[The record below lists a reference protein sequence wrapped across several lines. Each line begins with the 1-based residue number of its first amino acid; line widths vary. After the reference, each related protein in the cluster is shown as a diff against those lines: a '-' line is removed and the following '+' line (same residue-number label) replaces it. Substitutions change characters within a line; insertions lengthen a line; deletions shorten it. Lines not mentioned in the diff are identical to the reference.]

1 MVDPSPPADALARGD
16 SEIGE
21 ERMEGPLKGI
31 KVVEL
36 AGLGALPFGSLKLA
50 DMGAEV
56 VRVDRLSEVPENP
69 EARPHNS
76 WDRGR
81 RSIALD
87 LKDPRAVET
96 VLRLAEGADAFLEA
110 FRPGVA
116 ERLGLGP
123 DVLHARNP
131 RLVYGRLTGWGQ
143 TGPLSR
149 VAGHSLNYEA
159 ITGATR
165 SIGPAGGPPVPT
177 LTLLGDF
184 AGGGLHL
191 AYGVVCALLEAQ
203 RSGRGQVVDA
213 AMVDGVSSL
222 MGVFHGMDAMGM
234 SSDDLGTN
242 LFDGGAPFYNVYETA
257 DGRYVSVAPMEPH
270 FYALLLEKIGLD
282 PADLPDQYD
291 EAHWPEMRE
300 RLAEVFRTKTR
311 DEWSELLE
319 GTDACYAPVLTLSE
333 ARAYPHNRTRGMF
346 MADRET
352 PELIPTP
359 RLSRTPGEP
368 GDSPAWIGADTD
380 AVLSEAGFSAEEISD
395 LREAG
400 TIR

>member
-1 MVDPSPPADALARGD
+1 MA
-16 SEIGE
+16 
-21 ERMEGPLKGI
+21 GPLAGI

-56 VRVDRLSEVPENP
+56 VRVDRLSDVPEDRTP
-69 EARPHNS
+69 RPHNF

-81 RSIALD
+81 RSVAVD
-87 LKDPRAVET
+87 LKDPRGVET

-123 DVLHARNP
+123 EVLLARNP
-131 RLVYGRLTGWGQ
+131 ALVYGRLTGWGQ
-143 TGPLSR
+143 EGPLAQT
-149 VAGHSLNYEA
+149 AGHSLNYEA
-159 ITGATR
+159 ITGAVR
-165 SIGPAGGPPVPT
+165 SLGPRGGPPVPP

-213 AMVDGVSSL
+213 AMVDGVTSL
-222 MGVFHGMDAMGM
+222 LGVFHGMESMGM
-234 SSDDLGTN
+234 MSDETGTN
-242 LFDGGAPFYNVYETA
+242 LFDGGAPFYNVYETR
-257 DGRYVSVAPMEPH
+257 DGRYVSVASVEPH

-282 PADLPDQYD
+282 PDELPGQYD

-300 RLAEVFRTKTR
+300 RFAEVFRSRTR
-311 DEWSELLE
+311 DEWSAILE
-319 GTDACYAPVLTLSE
+319 GTDACYAPVLTLAE
-333 ARAYPHNRTRGMF
+333 AREYPHNRERGVF
-346 MADRET
+346 LEGRPT
-352 PELIPTP
+352 PELAPTP
-359 RLSRTPGEP
+359 RMSLTPGEP
-368 GDSPAWIGADTD
+368 GQSPAWPGADTD
-380 AVLSEAGFSAEEISD
+380 AVLAEAGFSEDEVSA

-400 TIR
+400 TIP

>member
-1 MVDPSPPADALARGD
+1 MA
-16 SEIGE
+16 
-21 ERMEGPLKGI
+21 GPLTGI

-69 EARPHNS
+69 EPRPHNF

-81 RSIALD
+81 RSIAVD
-87 LKDPRAVET
+87 LKDPRGVET

-123 DVLHARNP
+123 EVLLARNP

-143 TGPLSR
+143 TGPLAQ

-159 ITGATR
+159 ITGATH
-165 SIGPAGGPPVPT
+165 SIGPRGGPPVPA
-177 LTLLGDF
+177 LTVLGDF

-213 AMVDGVSSL
+213 AMVDGVMSL

-234 SSDDLGTN
+234 NTDATGTN
-242 LFDGGAPFYNVYETA
+242 LFDGGAPFYNVYETR

-282 PADLPDQYD
+282 PDTLPDQYD
-291 EAHWPEMRE
+291 NARWPELRE
-300 RLAEVFRTKTR
+300 RFAEVFLTRTR
-311 DEWSELLE
+311 DEWSEILE

-333 ARAYPHNRTRGMF
+333 ARDYSHNRERGAF
-346 MADRET
+346 LAESGA
-352 PELIPTP
+352 PELVPTP
-359 RLSRTPGEP
+359 RLSVTPGEP
-368 GDSPAWIGADTD
+368 GTSPDWPGADTE
-380 AVLSEAGFSAEEISD
+380 AV

-400 TIR
+400 FTRAELESLQEAGTIPIGAAARGRDLS

>member
-1 MVDPSPPADALARGD
+1 MA
-16 SEIGE
+16 
-21 ERMEGPLKGI
+21 GPLAGI

-56 VRVDRLSEVPENP
+56 VRVDRLSDVPEDRTP
-69 EARPHNS
+69 RPHNF

-81 RSIALD
+81 RSVAVD
-87 LKDPRAVET
+87 LKDPRGVET
-96 VLRLAEGADAFLEA
+96 VLRLADGADAFLEA

-123 DVLHARNP
+123 DVLLKRKPA
-131 RLVYGRLTGWGQ
+131 LVYGRLTGWGQ
-143 TGPLSR
+143 DGPLAQ

-159 ITGATR
+159 ITGAVGL
-165 SIGPAGGPPVPT
+165 IGPRGGPPPPP

-213 AMVDGVSSL
+213 AMVDGVTSL
-222 MGVFHGMDAMGM
+222 LGVFHGMDAMGM
-234 SSDDLGTN
+234 MSEETGTN
-242 LFDGGAPFYNVYETA
+242 LFDGGAHFYNVYETR
-257 DGRYVSVAPMEPH
+257 DGRYVSVASVEPH

-282 PADLPDQYD
+282 PKDLPGQYD

-300 RLAEVFRTKTR
+300 RFAEVFVSRTR
-311 DEWSELLE
+311 DEWSAILE
-319 GTDACYAPVLTLSE
+319 GSDACYAPVLTLAE
-333 ARAYPHNRTRGMF
+333 ARDYPHNRARNVFLEGR
-346 MADRET
+346 AT
-352 PELIPTP
+352 PELAPTP
-359 RLSRTPGEP
+359 RLSLTPGEP
-368 GDSPAWIGADTD
+368 GPSPAWPGADTD
-380 AVLSEAGFSAEEISD
+380 AVLAAAGFSADEISA

-400 TIR
+400 TIP